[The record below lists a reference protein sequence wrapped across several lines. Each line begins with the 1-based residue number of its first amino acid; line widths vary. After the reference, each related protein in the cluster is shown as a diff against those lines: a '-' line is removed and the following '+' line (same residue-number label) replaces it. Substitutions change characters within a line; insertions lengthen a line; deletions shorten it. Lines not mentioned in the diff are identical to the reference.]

1 MSKDMLGQD
10 LPPATGDPEP
20 EAMREKPQLGRQHEH
35 QDDQA
40 TPPRRAAHRG
50 RPSIRRR
57 RGRRPARGV
66 TPPAAPSAP
75 PAASSLAASSLTAS
89 SPAASPDA
97 ASPLADL
104 PLLNPPAPVEQASR
118 SPARV
123 RRQRGTIPDWRAK
136 WRSRWLSKQQAL
148 MPRVLKLRDQASA
161 LLRSPRR
168 RAAAVAALVA
178 VLALDAYLLHARS
191 RGASGGAAERRH
203 GGQPTLREL
212 ATARDRSRTG
222 TSSPDEPSAPEYA
235 WPFPTRPAT
244 RDRDAALEPPPNGP
258 DTAGPSAAP
267 AATSP
272 LSGRQP
278 AAPSSPLGPASSPS
292 PISRLPRIS
301 PPPPSPLPAPPLP
314 PSGNAGRSGEEDE
327 AAVAGASAGGSSGAA
342 TFPQGA
348 PGDTSLP
355 PAGPGARPPTPAEPD
370 ADTAPP
376 PPPPEPSSAS
386 PPNAHPAILDSMRPR
401 RAGAVNG
408 SWEIQ
413 NVVSSTSYP
422 AYRGLRLT
430 YRIVLHQDGER
441 ISGDG
446 EKWAEN
452 GRRSPAAQRTP
463 IRLSGEMVGRE
474 VRVQFTERGDRRD
487 SAGSFR
493 WRLSADGTSFAGTF
507 ASSAAAARGVSAAVR
522 LP

>member
-1 MSKDMLGQD
+1 
-10 LPPATGDPEP
+10 
-20 EAMREKPQLGRQHEH
+20 EH

-40 TPPRRAAHRG
+40 TPPQRAAHRG

-75 PAASSLAASSLTAS
+75 PAASSLAASSLAASSLTASSLTASSLAAS

-118 SPARV
+118 SPRSPARV
-123 RRQRGTIPDWRAK
+123 RRQRGTIRDWRTE
-136 WRSRWLSKQQAL
+136 WRSRWSSKQQAL

-191 RGASGGAAERRH
+191 RDASGGAAERRH

-212 ATARDRSRTG
+212 AAAGDRSRTG

-235 WPFPTRPAT
+235 WPVPTRPAT
-244 RDRDAALEPPPNGP
+244 RDRDAALEPPRNGP

-278 AAPSSPLGPASSPS
+278 AAPSSPLGPASPPS
-292 PISRLPRIS
+292 PISRLPRVS

-327 AAVAGASAGGSSGAA
+327 AEAAGTSAGGSSGASSGAA
-342 TFPQGA
+342 TFPEGA
-348 PGDTSLP
+348 PGDTGLP

-376 PPPPEPSSAS
+376 PPPEPSSAF
-386 PPNAHPAILDSMRPR
+386 PPNAHTATLGSMRPQ
-401 RAGAVNG
+401 RAGDLNG

-413 NVVSSTSYP
+413 NVVSATSYP

-452 GRRSPAAQRTP
+452 GRRIPAAQRTP
-463 IRLSGEMVGRE
+463 IHLSGEMVGRE
-474 VRVQFTERGDRRD
+474 VRVRFTESGNRRD

-493 WRLSADGTSFAGTF
+493 WRLSADGTGFAGTF
-507 ASSAAAARGVSAAVR
+507 ASSAAAARGASAAVR

>member
-1 MSKDMLGQD
+1 MS
-10 LPPATGDPEP
+10 
-20 EAMREKPQLGRQHEH
+20 
-35 QDDQA
+35 
-40 TPPRRAAHRG
+40 
-50 RPSIRRR
+50 
-57 RGRRPARGV
+57 
-66 TPPAAPSAP
+66 
-75 PAASSLAASSLTAS
+75 
-89 SPAASPDA
+89 
-97 ASPLADL
+97 
-104 PLLNPPAPVEQASR
+104 
-118 SPARV
+118 
-123 RRQRGTIPDWRAK
+123 
-136 WRSRWLSKQQAL
+136 
-148 MPRVLKLRDQASA
+148 RVLKLRDQASA

-191 RGASGGAAERRH
+191 RGASGGAGERRH
-203 GGQPTLREL
+203 GGQPILREL
-212 ATARDRSRTG
+212 ATAGDRSRTG
-222 TSSPDEPSAPEYA
+222 TSSRDERSAPEYA

-244 RDRDAALEPPPNGP
+244 RDQDAALEPLPNGP

-272 LSGRQP
+272 PSGRQP
-278 AAPSSPLGPASSPS
+278 AAPSSPLGPTSPPS
-292 PISRLPRIS
+292 PISRLSRVS

-327 AAVAGASAGGSSGAA
+327 AAAAGGSSGASAGAA
-342 TFPQGA
+342 TFPERA
-348 PGDTSLP
+348 PGDTGLP

-376 PPPPEPSSAS
+376 PPPEPSSDF

-401 RAGAVNG
+401 RAGDLTG

-413 NVVSSTSYP
+413 NVVSSTDYP

-446 EKWAEN
+446 KKWAEN
-452 GRRSPAAQRTP
+452 GRRIPAAQRTP

-474 VRVQFTERGDRRD
+474 ARVRFTESGNRRD

-493 WRLSADGTSFAGTF
+493 WRLSADGTGFAGTF

>member
-1 MSKDMLGQD
+1 MSL
-10 LPPATGDPEP
+10 
-20 EAMREKPQLGRQHEH
+20 
-35 QDDQA
+35 
-40 TPPRRAAHRG
+40 
-50 RPSIRRR
+50 
-57 RGRRPARGV
+57 
-66 TPPAAPSAP
+66 
-75 PAASSLAASSLTAS
+75 
-89 SPAASPDA
+89 
-97 ASPLADL
+97 
-104 PLLNPPAPVEQASR
+104 
-118 SPARV
+118 V
-123 RRQRGTIPDWRAK
+123 R
-136 WRSRWLSKQQAL
+136 
-148 MPRVLKLRDQASA
+148 KLRDSASG
-161 LLRSPRR
+161 LLCSPRR

-191 RGASGGAAERRH
+191 RGASGGAGERRH

-212 ATARDRSRTG
+212 AAAGDRSRTG
-222 TSSPDEPSAPEYA
+222 TSSPGEPSAPEYA

-244 RDRDAALEPPPNGP
+244 RDQDAALEPPPNGP

-278 AAPSSPLGPASSPS
+278 AAPSSPLGPTSPPS
-292 PISRLPRIS
+292 PISRLSRVS

-327 AAVAGASAGGSSGAA
+327 AAVAGASAGGSSGTA
-342 TFPQGA
+342 TFPEGA

-376 PPPPEPSSAS
+376 PPEPSSAS

-401 RAGAVNG
+401 RAGALNG

-413 NVVSSTSYP
+413 NVISSTSYP

-430 YRIVLHQDGER
+430 YRIVLRQDGER

-452 GRRSPAAQRTP
+452 GRRIPAAQRTP

-507 ASSAAAARGVSAAVR
+507 ASSAAGARGASAAVR

>member
-1 MSKDMLGQD
+1 
-10 LPPATGDPEP
+10 
-20 EAMREKPQLGRQHEH
+20 MRAL
-35 QDDQA
+35 
-40 TPPRRAAHRG
+40 
-50 RPSIRRR
+50 
-57 RGRRPARGV
+57 
-66 TPPAAPSAP
+66 
-75 PAASSLAASSLTAS
+75 
-89 SPAASPDA
+89 
-97 ASPLADL
+97 
-104 PLLNPPAPVEQASR
+104 
-118 SPARV
+118 V
-123 RRQRGTIPDWRAK
+123 RRQRGTIRDWRAE
-136 WRSRWLSKQQAL
+136 WRSRWRSQQPEL
-148 MPRVLKLRDQASA
+148 MSRVLKLRDQASA

-191 RGASGGAAERRH
+191 RGASGGAGERRH
-203 GGQPTLREL
+203 GGQPILREL
-212 ATARDRSRTG
+212 ATAGDRSRTG
-222 TSSPDEPSAPEYA
+222 TSSRDERSAPEYA

-244 RDRDAALEPPPNGP
+244 RDQDAALEPLPNGP

-278 AAPSSPLGPASSPS
+278 AAPSPPLGPTSPPS
-292 PISRLPRIS
+292 PISRLPRVS
-301 PPPPSPLPAPPLP
+301 PAPPSPLPAPPLP

-327 AAVAGASAGGSSGAA
+327 AAAAGASAGGSSGASAGAA
-342 TFPQGA
+342 TFPERA
-348 PGDTSLP
+348 PGDTGLP
-355 PAGPGARPPTPAEPD
+355 PAGPGARPPTRAEPD

-376 PPPPEPSSAS
+376 PPPEPSSAF

-401 RAGAVNG
+401 RAGDLTG

-413 NVVSSTSYP
+413 NVVSSTDYP

-446 EKWAEN
+446 KKWAEN
-452 GRRSPAAQRTP
+452 GRRIPAAQRTP
-463 IRLSGEMVGRE
+463 IHLSGEMAGRE
-474 VRVQFTERGDRRD
+474 VRVRFTESGNRRD

-493 WRLSADGTSFAGTF
+493 WRLSADGTGFAGTF